1 MKKCL
6 IVLSAALMLLT
17 GCGINSQFENFENS
31 AKLRV
36 GMTKAQVREIMGEPL
51 DVNFAKPDIWYY
63 YIQTR
68 WNDGQTTIDECMPLM
83 FKNDKLVG
91 WGNEFYNKETMLKK
105 EYSRPQIDGLK

>member
-1 MKKCL
+1 MKKYL
-6 IVLSAALMLLT
+6 VVLSAAMMLFA
-17 GCGINSQFENFENS
+17 GCGVISQFENFEKS
-31 AKLRV
+31 ANLRV

-68 WNDGQTTIDECMPLM
+68 WNDGQTTIDECMPLV

-91 WGNEFYNKETMLKK
+91 WGNEFYNKETMLKQ
-105 EYSRPQIDGLK
+105 EYSRPRIDGLK